1 VTSPDGDWVVVVVAG
16 EGEFTCVAGG
26 IATVARESSCA
37 SEPANASRDNE
48 ASRASGDVVPC
59 SGEASSCVVDVH
71 GATGVV
77 GDIPGNAG
85 PDESQVSVLHALG
98 FQAGAHASAKETLAR
113 QRLAWSGQSPRQ
125 RSHAAAER
133 RPACSFLSQ
142 RRRRSHAAPRSPR
155 RSHAGAGLVINMNCS
170 IWKINLNMAWGWQ

>member
-59 SGEASSCVVDVH
+59 SGEASSCVVDAH

-77 GDIPGNAG
+77 GHVTGNAG
-85 PDESQVSVLHALG
+85 PGEPGERAACTGLPSGGTCWCKGDV
-98 FQAGAHASAKETLAR
+98 GASEAILVWPEPEAEEP
-113 QRLAWSGQSPRQ
+113 SG
-125 RSHAAAER
+125 
-133 RPACSFLSQ
+133 
-142 RRRRSHAAPRSPR
+142 
-155 RSHAGAGLVINMNCS
+155 G
-170 IWKINLNMAWGWQ
+170 